1 MYSNQTQDL
10 THFKAAERAAAPESY
25 RKERQS
31 WANIVEIIRK
41 TIEEILFESQSV
53 KQSLL
58 FQSNHSEVFG
68 YISCEKMWLPFMRCR
83 IFNRE
88 RPNKRFPADQW
99 EQGKP
104 LEGRSGPLFVQ
115 QHQTDHWCLPRS
127 QPDRGVFG
135 SETASFCDCA

>member
-25 RKERQS
+25 RQERQS

-53 KQSLL
+53 
-58 FQSNHSEVFG
+58 VFG

-88 RPNKRFPADQW
+88 RPNKRFPADQ
-99 EQGKP
+99 
-104 LEGRSGPLFVQ
+104 
-115 QHQTDHWCLPRS
+115 
-127 QPDRGVFG
+127 
-135 SETASFCDCA
+135 